1 MKSIVVETKCVNIK
15 CIEVREMKKRFYEEP
30 EMEMRVFDFTNVIT
44 GPSDGL
50 DIEDTIPEEEGGG
63 GSVPDPFPGGELY

>member
-1 MKSIVVETKCVNIK
+1 
-15 CIEVREMKKRFYEEP
+15 MKKRFYEEP